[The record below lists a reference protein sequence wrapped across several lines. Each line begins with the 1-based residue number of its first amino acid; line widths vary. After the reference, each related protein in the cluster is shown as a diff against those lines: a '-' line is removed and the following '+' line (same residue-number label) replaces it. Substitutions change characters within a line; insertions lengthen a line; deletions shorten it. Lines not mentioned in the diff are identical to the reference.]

1 MLSIVVKHEE
11 PTKYEKRNQCIV
23 QKAENEKTVME
34 LQDKI
39 LNQIANS
46 SDNILEDDELVLT
59 LDESKE

>member
-11 PTKYEKRNQCIV
+11 PAKFEKRNQCI
-23 QKAENEKTVME
+23 QMKADGERRVSE

-39 LNQIANS
+39 LNQIASS
-46 SDNILEDDELVLT
+46 SDNILEDDELILT